1 MENGVMYQF
10 EYVEN
15 ILDFAF
21 YKIGV
26 EGDRVDHPLMLTETL
41 ANPTYARLQAASL
54 CFEV

>member
-1 MENGVMYQF
+1 MYQF
-10 EYVEN
+10 DYVEN